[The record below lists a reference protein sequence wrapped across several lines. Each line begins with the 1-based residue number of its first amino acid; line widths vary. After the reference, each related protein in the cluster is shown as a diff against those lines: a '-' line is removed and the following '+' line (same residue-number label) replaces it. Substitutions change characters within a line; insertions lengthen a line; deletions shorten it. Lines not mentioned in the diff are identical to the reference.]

1 MIKRRY
7 TSNAVA
13 YEDAVLSFPTPFLH
27 TPAVGDYPDGTPVG
41 SDGPLWTRFAAAR
54 DPVED
59 GLEYVQGDRTPWIPR
74 GSGVFDNA
82 SKAFTGEWD
91 AGMVRSRKSSRVRC
105 QALTYVTA
113 GFCVPRLC
121 AAPLAAAAQA
131 LPTPRRS
138 DGADPRRLACGL
150 R

>member
-1 MIKRRY
+1 MVLIKRRY

-59 GLEYVQGDRTPWIPR
+59 GLEYVQGDRSPWIPR

-82 SKAFTGEWD
+82 SKTFTGEWD
-91 AGMVRSRKSSRVRC
+91 AGMVRSRKPCSLSRSPPGPDVH
-105 QALTYVTA
+105 
-113 GFCVPRLC
+113 G
-121 AAPLAAAAQA
+121 
-131 LPTPRRS
+131 
-138 DGADPRRLACGL
+138 RRLL
-150 R
+150 RSKALRGSARSSSASPAHSPTERRR

>member
-1 MIKRRY
+1 M
-7 TSNAVA
+7 A

-27 TPAVGDYPDGTPVG
+27 TPAVGDYPDGTHVG

-74 GSGVFDNA
+74 GSGVFDNV
-82 SKAFTGEWD
+82 SKAFKGEWD
-91 AGMVRSRKSSRVRC
+91 AGMVRSRKLSFPRVCC
-105 QALTYVTA
+105 QALMCMTA
-113 GFCVPRLC
+113 GVCVPRLC

-131 LPTPRRS
+131 LPAP
-138 DGADPRRLACGL
+138 
-150 R
+150 